1 MTKSPEKVGSHTPLK
16 PEPNIPPS
24 DSDAEDALLAPI
36 WRKRTARRGT
46 PAATKATG
54 QKPKRKQQQ
63 SANARR
69 GLQIHSRTL
78 WQRVSAPQ

>member
-24 DSDAEDALLAPI
+24 DSDAEDVLPLSGEKGQP
-36 WRKRTARRGT
+36 GG
-46 PAATKATG
+46 ATKATG